1 MFVKSYSP
9 AAVQLDFSFF
19 VFPTAPIA
27 VLDDF
32 ILYLDGWFL
41 FFIFSN
47 CTRRHSWKF
56 LPESLNKTDIF
67 PVHFTSNSLYLP
79 PKRRQCLPKDTKKL
93 LCRYLRG
100 RVCQDTFCGFSK
112 LNDLSVKKSPKTSC
126 LQMS

>member
-67 PVHFTSNSLYLP
+67 TVHFTSNNLYLP
-79 PKRRQCLPKDTKKL
+79 PKRRQCLPKDTKKGCYAGTFSNQHNSSYL
-93 LCRYLRG
+93 LFIHL
-100 RVCQDTFCGFSK
+100 FSLYPLLLK
-112 LNDLSVKKSPKTSC
+112 WFLLP
-126 LQMS
+126 LFL

>member
-56 LPESLNKTDIF
+56 LPESLNKTDTF

-79 PKRRQCLPKDTKKL
+79 PKRPQCLLKDTKKAVMPVPSVTNTTAL
-93 LCRYLRG
+93 ISYWFKTNKTPCYAG
-100 RVCQDTFCGFSK
+100 VFPVSFSFK
-112 LNDLSVKKSPKTSC
+112 
-126 LQMS
+126 